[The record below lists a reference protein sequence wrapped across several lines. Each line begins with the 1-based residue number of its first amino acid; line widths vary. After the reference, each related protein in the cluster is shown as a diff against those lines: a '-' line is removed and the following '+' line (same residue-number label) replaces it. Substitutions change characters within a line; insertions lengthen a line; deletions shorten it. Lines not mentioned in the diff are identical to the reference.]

1 MNRKVI
7 VRRRAAPRPD
17 FQAMTDRAEGASLPY
32 LDHDPA
38 VAPPVKRRIVHR
50 ASRPSSRSSGE
61 PSEMTRVV
69 FGSLAPNVQ
78 PAVDWL
84 GTKSG
89 KKVLATGSVAL
100 GALVVTRLLNA

>member
-1 MNRKVI
+1 MSRKVI
-7 VRRRAAPRPD
+7 VHRRAATRPD

-38 VAPPVKRRIVHR
+38 VVPQHPRRVVHR
-50 ASRPSSRSSGE
+50 ASSSASSKREG
-61 PSEMTRVV
+61 PSEMSQVV
-69 FGSLAPNVQ
+69 FGSFAPTVQ
-78 PAVDWL
+78 PALDWL
-84 GTKSG
+84 GTQSG